1 MLSKLLKID
10 LKKNMRWLWILFV
23 ATIVVAGITRGCKE
37 LGENIAFFK
46 ILGIF
51 FDSIFYSLAV
61 NVILQPF
68 LRHFLNFSKS
78 SWNIPTRETQEVSTA
93 IYAE

>member
-1 MLSKLLKID
+1 MLSKLLKKD
-10 LKKNMRWLWILFV
+10 LNKNMRWLWILFA
-23 ATIVVAGITRGCKE
+23 ATIVVSAITRGCKE

-51 FDSIFYSLAV
+51 FDSVFYALAV

-68 LRHFLNFSKS
+68 LRNFLNFHHL
-78 SWNIPTRETQEVSTA
+78 
-93 IYAE
+93 